1 MAFDNYV
8 LLKVLGD
15 VMITL
20 KFGGT
25 SMGNARRII
34 DSATIMKERAEKDRI
49 SVVVSAV
56 AGVSNKLQESIE
68 KTSNGSSPYEFCT
81 SLRTA
86 SSRPGPR

>member
-1 MAFDNYV
+1 
-8 LLKVLGD
+8 
-15 VMITL
+15 MITL

-56 AGVSNKLQESIE
+56 AGVSEKPVTLAIREVADGKL
-68 KTSNGSSPYEFCT
+68 
-81 SLRTA
+81 TA
-86 SSRPGPR
+86 ELKDEYK

>member
-1 MAFDNYV
+1 MNNFKYFWLFDNYV

-49 SVVVSAV
+49 SVVVLILFLYC
-56 AGVSNKLQESIE
+56 KLFEYIVV
-68 KTSNGSSPYEFCT
+68 
-81 SLRTA
+81 L
-86 SSRPGPR
+86 